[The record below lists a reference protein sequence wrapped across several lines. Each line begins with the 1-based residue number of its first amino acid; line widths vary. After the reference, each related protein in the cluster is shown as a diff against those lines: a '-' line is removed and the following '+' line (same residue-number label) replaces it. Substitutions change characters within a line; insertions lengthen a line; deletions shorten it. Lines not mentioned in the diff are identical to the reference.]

1 MAQAFGGP
9 LIFLGAAPCNIIV
22 AGLLTDRRNEFVSPI
37 FSQPF
42 DFECESV
49 RTRNCWAVFLAID
62 RKAIADQ
69 DFSGMTLAEG
79 RPPGLGNVFR
89 DAISAFARS
98 LWRQPVLTSR
108 SRSLMTHAACRPFRA
123 RRNSSLGGWTGR
135 IRLLISRN
143 ACLVV

>member
-89 DAISAFARS
+89 KRDFSFCALALAAACADFPLAVFNDPCCMSAFS
-98 LWRQPVLTSR
+98 
-108 SRSLMTHAACRPFRA
+108 A
-123 RRNSSLGGWTGR
+123 RRNLSLGGWTGR
-135 IRLLISRN
+135 IDSSFRVMP
-143 ACLVV
+143 A